1 MVIHIETEW
10 EVVLNENA
18 NPVVSFKNYT
28 TESIT
33 DVEWY
38 RDEVHIKT
46 MQQEIEVTLICRI
59 DKTDNTTL
67 YFLRRFF
74 DKND

>member
-1 MVIHIETEW
+1 MIIHVETEW
-10 EVVLNENA
+10 KVALDENA
-18 NPVVSFKNYT
+18 HPVVSFKNYT
-28 TESIT
+28 TESII
-33 DVEWY
+33 DVQWY

-46 MQQEIEVTLICRI
+46 IQQEIEVTLICRI